1 MRSQDD
7 SEIVVRVGVIR
18 IECNGALTGGN
29 RLVQVEPIPEDDPQ
43 ITVPVGAIGCE
54 LETAFDQ
61 RESLIAA
68 PFLVGEHARVVH
80 RVGMVGR
87 GRQDAAVHLAGS
99 HPLIAL
105 LQLDR
110 DRDRF
115 VQADG
120 AVATLPCSP

>member
-1 MRSQDD
+1 MLGTYLNGGAIGRFRFDEPTLRSQDD

-18 IECNGALTGGN
+18 IECDGALTGGN

-68 PFLVGEHARVVH
+68 PSWWASTPE
-80 RVGMVGR
+80 
-87 GRQDAAVHLAGS
+87 
-99 HPLIAL
+99 
-105 LQLDR
+105 
-110 DRDRF
+110 
-115 VQADG
+115 
-120 AVATLPCSP
+120 